1 MERVFEVVVV
11 VVFSL
16 FLVGCLG
23 FFLLL
28 FCLGVG
34 ACLFILEAEKKF
46 QECDMSLA

>member
-11 VVFSL
+11 VFSL
-16 FLVGCLG
+16 VLVGCPG
-23 FFLLL
+23 FLLL